1 MNRFAPVG
9 RGRGKLMV
17 AAQPGKPLVT
27 ALTGARMGFEAS
39 SFFVDQGDKPRIG
52 QAFLVI
58 DPAALAGNDAPDD
71 RVEALCA
78 ALCKNP
84 IWRLPGAR
92 RQGLAHRSARDGLEV
107 SEVLMQIL
115 KNEGPKS

>member
-1 MNRFAPVG
+1 MSRFAPVG
-9 RGRGKLMV
+9 RARGKLMV

-71 RVEALCA
+71 RVEASVQPC
-78 ALCKNP
+78 CKNP
-84 IWRLPGAR
+84 ICACREPAGRDLPIGR
-92 RQGLAHRSARDGLEV
+92 RATASQY
-107 SEVLMQIL
+107 L
-115 KNEGPKS
+115 KF

>member
-1 MNRFAPVG
+1 MVANLSIDMRRLISRSFEGASRMNRFAPVG

-27 ALTGARMGFEAS
+27 ALTGARMGFEVS
-39 SFFVDQGDKPRIG
+39 SFSVDQGDKPRIG

-78 ALCKNP
+78 ALLQEPDMAPAGSPPAGSCP
-84 IWRLPGAR
+84 
-92 RQGLAHRSARDGLEV
+92 
-107 SEVLMQIL
+107 
-115 KNEGPKS
+115 